1 MRGHLAPVGSSYL
14 DRLTEADLRLLTS
27 VHPGLSLTPDRVLA
41 LLTDDAVFETVFAVA
56 ERNRPGQP
64 FLLASPFLT
73 FAIAVHRTAADLQG
87 STYVPEWSGP
97 RQRLPVFDGGV
108 LAAFLAEPRQALFLA
123 DLLASYAHVASGSYW
138 TKTSR
143 GWRRRRWSELDPARL
158 AGLLEAVPDAER
170 SGVYQRLGDLAL
182 FLTGVFPDHTALR
195 GIRPIEVPRLLAAAG
210 AARDAEVATSFVDLL
225 SWLGVRWY
233 RRAVSCALL
242 PTADTEL
249 LADIAE
255 HFNDARRALNVISDR
270 YLFAHGNPW
279 FSTPWSTPEAG

>member
-1 MRGHLAPVGSSYL
+1 MPADQGPVASRYR

-27 VHPGLSLTPDRVLA
+27 VHPGLSLTPGRVLA
-41 LLTDDAVFETVFAVA
+41 LLTDDAVFEAVFAVV
-56 ERNRPGQP
+56 RRGRPDRP

-73 FAIAVHRTAADLQG
+73 FAVAVHRTAADVQR

-108 LAAFLAEPRQALFLA
+108 LAAFLAEPEQALFLT

-143 GWRRRRWSELDPARL
+143 GWRRSRWSVLDPARL
-158 AGLLEAVPDAER
+158 AGLLDVVPDTER
-170 SGVYQRLGDLAL
+170 SGVYRRLGDLAL
-182 FLTGVFPDHTALR
+182 FLTGVFPDHTALHGVR
-195 GIRPIEVPRLLAAAG
+195 QIEVPRLLAAAG

-225 SWLGVRWY
+225 SRLGTRWY
-233 RRAVSCALL
+233 RRAVATAVL
-242 PTADTEL
+242 PTGDTQL
-249 LADIAE
+249 LANIAE
-255 HFNDARRALNVISDR
+255 RFDDARRALNVISDK
-270 YLFAHGNPW
+270 YLFPHGNPW

>member
-1 MRGHLAPVGSSYL
+1 MPADHGPVASHYL

-27 VHPGLSLTPDRVLA
+27 VHPGLSLTPGRVLA
-41 LLTDDAVFETVFAVA
+41 LLTDDAVFQAVFAVVRR
-56 ERNRPGQP
+56 ERPDQP

-73 FAIAVHRTAADLQG
+73 FAVAVHRTAADLQG

-108 LAAFLAEPRQALFLA
+108 LAAFLGEPEQSLFLA

-158 AGLLEAVPDAER
+158 AGLLDVVPQAER
-170 SGVYQRLGDLAL
+170 AGVYRRLGDLAL
-182 FLTGVFPDHTALR
+182 FLTGVFPDHTALHGVR
-195 GIRPIEVPRLLAAAG
+195 QIEVPRLLAAAG

-225 SWLGVRWY
+225 SWLGIRWY
-233 RRAVSCALL
+233 RRAVATAVL
-242 PTADTEL
+242 PTGDTQL
-249 LADIAE
+249 LANIAE
-255 HFNDARRALNVISDR
+255 RFGDARRALNVISDK
-270 YLFAHGNPW
+270 YLFPHSNPW
-279 FSTPWSTPEAG
+279 FSTPWSAPEAG

>member
-1 MRGHLAPVGSSYL
+1 MPADQGPVASHYR

-27 VHPGLSLTPDRVLA
+27 VHPGLSLTPGRVLA
-41 LLTDDAVFETVFAVA
+41 LLTDDAVFEAVFAVV
-56 ERNRPGQP
+56 RRGRPDRP

-73 FAIAVHRTAADLQG
+73 FAVAVHRTAADVQR

-108 LAAFLAEPRQALFLA
+108 LAAFLAEPEQALFLT

-158 AGLLEAVPDAER
+158 AGLLDVVPDTER
-170 SGVYQRLGDLAL
+170 SGVYRRLGDLAL
-182 FLTGVFPDHTALR
+182 FLTGVFPDHTALHGVR
-195 GIRPIEVPRLLAAAG
+195 QIEVPRLLAAAG

-225 SWLGVRWY
+225 SRLGTRWY
-233 RRAVSCALL
+233 RRAVATAVL
-242 PTADTEL
+242 PTGDTQL
-249 LADIAE
+249 LANIAE
-255 HFNDARRALNVISDR
+255 RFDDARRALNVISDK
-270 YLFAHGNPW
+270 YLFPHGNPW

>member
-1 MRGHLAPVGSSYL
+1 MPADHGPVASHYL

-27 VHPGLSLTPDRVLA
+27 VHPGLSLTPGRVLA
-41 LLTDDAVFETVFAVA
+41 LLTDDAVFEAVFAVV
-56 ERNRPGQP
+56 RPGRPDQP

-73 FAIAVHRTAADLQG
+73 FAVAVHRTAVDLQG

-108 LAAFLAEPRQALFLA
+108 LSAFLAEPEQSLFLT

-158 AGLLEAVPDAER
+158 AGLLDVVPDTER
-170 SGVYQRLGDLAL
+170 SGVYRRLGDLAL
-182 FLTGVFPDHTALR
+182 FLTGVFPDHTALHGVR
-195 GIRPIEVPRLLAAAG
+195 QIEVPRLLAAAG

-225 SWLGVRWY
+225 SWLGKRWY
-233 RRAVSCALL
+233 GRAVATAVL
-242 PTADTEL
+242 PTGDTRL
-249 LADIAE
+249 LATIAE
-255 HFNDARRALNVISDR
+255 RFDDARRALNVISDK
-270 YLFAHGNPW
+270 YLFPHRNPW
-279 FSTPWSTPEAG
+279 FSTPWSAPEAG